1 MPSALHLIPH
11 RYRPVVMRRRQH
23 TGAGPASSA
32 LSLWSSGTTQSALGD
47 AKSLSSQLSL
57 SFSPSLGS
65 QVGDYVFN
73 TDVFANIG
81 VDPIA
86 VANIVDLIANGQYGQ
101 AAVASIELT
110 MSTVGGPV
118 GMAMAAVVGVMMIL
132 GDDEGSPC
140 TCVGCGGTFGMAECP
155 QGNPFT
161 WDFIA
166 SQLPA
171 LPPLTD
177 FHFSGN
183 PNTGPTNLLDWGSYD
198 WSTGQSTAWN
208 YRGGPGSF
216 EEALEQAVMSAWDT
230 AAQAPIVCQTIQKII
245 APPPGTKPGPFGP
258 ANQSDGSI
266 MGPNPASAATRA
278 AVGTTLCI
286 TAGMLLAAFV
296 TAWNKANVGPQRK
309 ITYTVPQPGGVPLTD
324 DPIAPAFWG
333 LAWAAGKPAGST
345 ISVVINDPRGAGSTP
360 PSCWPLGS
368 CQGTSASETNIIPT
382 GASLVS
388 SAVASAFGAIPDIEM
403 PTATTGAFAP
413 IPAIP
418 MPTLPAAR
426 VAVPKPSWIGLATL
440 VGSAGALAFGWPLAA
455 GGVIAAGGVAGFIE
469 ALRELG

>member
-1 MPSALHLIPH
+1 
-11 RYRPVVMRRRQH
+11 MRRRQH

-345 ISVVINDPRGAGSTP
+345 ISVVINDPRGVG
-360 PSCWPLGS
+360 
-368 CQGTSASETNIIPT
+368 
-382 GASLVS
+382 LVS
-388 SAVASAFGAIPDIEM
+388 TDCYTLAQQATGPCTGDNPSSMNVVPAGGSLISSSSAATPGAIPDI
-403 PTATTGAFAP
+403 
-413 IPAIP
+413 P
-418 MPTLPAAR
+418 MPTLASDAVLAAMHPIEM
-426 VAVPKPSWIGLATL
+426 VSLPKPGVAATASAPVAKPSFIGLGTL
-440 VGSAGALAFGWPLAA
+440 LSTAGALAFGWPLAA
-455 GGVIAAGGVAGFIE
+455 AGVLTVGAVAGFVE
-469 ALRELG
+469 ALEEL

>member
-1 MPSALHLIPH
+1 MHGSLAEQA
-11 RYRPVVMRRRQH
+11 VAQAMRQAH
-23 TGAGPASSA
+23 AGAGPASGA
-32 LSLWSSGTTQSALGD
+32 LSLWSSSATQSTLSQT
-47 AKSLSSQLSL
+47 KSLSSQLSL
-57 SFSPSLGS
+57 SFSPSLGN
-65 QVGDYVFN
+65 QAADYVFN
-73 TDVFANIG
+73 TDVFANIA

-118 GMAMAAVVGVMMIL
+118 GMAMAAVVGLLMIV

-140 TCVGCGGTFGMAECP
+140 TVPGCGGTFNMQECP
-155 QGNPFT
+155 QGNMFT

-183 PNTGPTNLLDWGSYD
+183 PNMGPTNLLDWGSWD
-198 WSTGQSTAWN
+198 WGTGQDTAWN
-208 YRGGPGSF
+208 YRGNHGSF

-245 APPPGTKPGPFGP
+245 SPPPGTPPGPFGP
-258 ANQSDGSI
+258 ANRSDGSV

-286 TAGMLLAAFV
+286 MAGMLLAGFV
-296 TAWNKANVGPQRK
+296 TAWNKAHQGPQRK
-309 ITYTVPQPGGVPLTD
+309 ITYTVPQPGGVPLVD
-324 DPIAPAFWG
+324 DPLAPAFWG

-345 ISVVINDPRGAGSTP
+345 ISVVINDPRGAAVNKD
-360 PSCWPLGS
+360 CWPLGS
-368 CQGTSASETNIIPT
+368 KCLNGQPITLSETNVLPT
-382 GASLVS
+382 GGSLIHAPAPAPPPPPAPARAPVRIVLKMPPRQAPAPAPLAVLAPRPAPSYVGIVSLVS
-388 SAVASAFGAIPDIEM
+388 AGTTLAFGAPLI
-403 PTATTGAFAP
+403 
-413 IPAIP
+413 
-418 MPTLPAAR
+418 TL
-426 VAVPKPSWIGLATL
+426 SILGI
-440 VGSAGALAFGWPLAA
+440 
-455 GGVIAAGGVAGFIE
+455 GGVTGLIKWW
-469 ALRELG
+469 LNK